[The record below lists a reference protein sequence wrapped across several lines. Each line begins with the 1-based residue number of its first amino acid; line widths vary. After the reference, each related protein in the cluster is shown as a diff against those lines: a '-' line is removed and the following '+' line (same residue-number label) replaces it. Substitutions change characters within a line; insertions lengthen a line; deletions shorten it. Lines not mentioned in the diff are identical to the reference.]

1 MQNSSGSGLGAVALI
16 ALIATS
22 ILVRRGRLQSRSAKL
37 ATGERIRPLAITLLD
52 PVVSVV
58 IIGQFIVHFAN
69 ASPLRVGAM
78 ALGAVVGVAVG
89 YARARVMFVRA
100 IKETTS
106 IVLRRSGLEY
116 GLVSILIVLRLVEGS
131 IDRST
136 STLAVAGV
144 TGLAVL
150 AAVEAVARAGFIVRL
165 YLLSPATTSGE
176 LDA

>member
-1 MQNSSGSGLGAVALI
+1 MAP
-16 ALIATS
+16 
-22 ILVRRGRLQSRSAKL
+22 
-37 ATGERIRPLAITLLD
+37 GERIRPLAITLLD

-58 IIGQFIVHFAN
+58 IIGQFILHFAN
-69 ASPLRVGAM
+69 ATPLRVSAM
-78 ALGAVVGVAVG
+78 ALGGVVGVVVG

-100 IKETTS
+100 IKATTS

-116 GLVSILIVLRLVEGS
+116 GLVSILVVLRLVEGS
-131 IDRST
+131 IEHAQ

-165 YLLSPATTSGE
+165 YLLSPATAAAGE